1 MKQALLGAIIFL
13 VAQSAPQ
20 STQRSVQPTATP
32 STEINFFSP
41 KQDIEIGADSALEA
55 EKELTLVRDLHV
67 NQFLRSIVQRVVPN
81 SPTRALRYRFQIVNS
96 NDVSSL
102 GFPNGTVYLYRG
114 LLSLASNE
122 DEVAALVAHEVAHIA
137 LRHPTKQLSRQL
149 LVQAPI
155 SISNGLPTMEEWK
168 DQLGKLGIVFGVNAP
183 FLHYNPEQE
192 VEAAALASELLSSA
206 RFDEQALTTVF
217 QKVKEAGKNP
227 DEHVPTFLYNHRVPE
242 SNPESDPEAARVGG
256 LRVKRPTPE
265 FRAFSVALDRLPKP
279 VEKEPEDLNT
289 DALPNLYSHPQ
300 NYYKLNYPDNWQITR
315 TLNDG
320 AIIAAPDGL
329 LSTRSGDDVTHGV
342 MFDMFDLSTS
352 DKPLTLEQATNRLI
366 VYLRQRNQT
375 VRAVPGAQTPTL
387 LHNEPAL
394 RTVLLRGG
402 LVRNGN
408 ADVIEGREVL
418 WLVTRMYY
426 QNLFYMVFVAPE
438 EEFPTH
444 QQMFEQMIRSV
455 QFIQ

>member
-20 STQRSVQPTATP
+20 STQRSAQPTVTS

-41 KQDIEIGADSALEA
+41 KQDVEIGADSALEA
-55 EKELTLVRDLHV
+55 EKELTVVRDLHL
-67 NQFLRSIVQRVVPN
+67 NQYLRSIVQRVVPN
-81 SPTRALRYRFQIVNS
+81 STARSQRYRFQIVNS

-102 GFPNGTVYLYRG
+102 GFPNGTVYLFRG

-155 SISNGLPTMEEWK
+155 SISNGLPTMDEWK

-192 VEAAALASELLSSA
+192 VEAVSIASQLLSAA

-227 DEHVPTFLYNHRVPE
+227 DDHVPTFLYNHRVPE
-242 SNPESDPEAARVGG
+242 SNPEADAEAAKVGG
-256 LRVKRPTPE
+256 PRAKRQTPE
-265 FRAFSVALDRLPKP
+265 FRAFRVALDRLPKP
-279 VEKEPEDLNT
+279 VAKEPEDLNI
-289 DALPNLYSHPQ
+289 DALPNLYSHPL
-300 NYYKLNYPDNWQITR
+300 NYYKLGYPDNWQITR

-375 VRAVPGAQTPTL
+375 VRLVPGAQTPTL

-408 ADVIEGREVL
+408 ADVIEGRETL

-438 EEFPTH
+438 EEFPSH